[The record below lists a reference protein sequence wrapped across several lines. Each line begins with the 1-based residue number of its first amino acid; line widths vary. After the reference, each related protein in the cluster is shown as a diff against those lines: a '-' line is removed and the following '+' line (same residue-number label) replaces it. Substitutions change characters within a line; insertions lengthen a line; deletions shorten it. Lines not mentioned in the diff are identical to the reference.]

1 MVLNFSIQPMQ
12 NSEVEFCVGGIG
24 LLAVSQKLR
33 VGFSNL
39 LELARRVLNRNPQ
52 GSQPQ
57 PFVSTVS
64 HTDSKKSIGFHR
76 NSIPYYSM
84 TVDIS
89 KTATVLTKRATTIL
103 RLAIL
108 TGILIY
114 CKRIIFK
121 LITNTFYNIGW
132 HY

>member
-89 KTATVLTKRATTIL
+89 KTATVSRNAQ
-103 RLAIL
+103 RRFA
-108 TGILIY
+108 
-114 CKRIIFK
+114 
-121 LITNTFYNIGW
+121 
-132 HY
+132 